1 MTAVPPLPPRTGGSA
16 VLKVVA
22 IGVLGTCLIVPLAL
36 VWILVA
42 ERLARRDAAV
52 TETVSSIGRAQTVG
66 GIVLDLPYDAVERLP
81 TGATTTVTRHAY
93 VHPDQLSIDATA
105 TPEVRHRSLYSV
117 IVYRTTVRMTG
128 TFSVPDLARLN
139 ADPTAVR
146 WDRAATT
153 VEISDL
159 RGTLAVSPLT
169 FGDRRVT
176 LEPMTGSNTVFMTGV
191 RGLTPLTADVTAPIP
206 FAVDLTL
213 AGSEA
218 LRFLPSGKAT
228 DVHLASAWP
237 DPGFNGAFLPTSR
250 TTTARGFDARWQVS
264 YLARA
269 FPHAWLDTS
278 VDRSTL
284 LYQRNASTFG
294 TQFVQAVDHYQQT
307 ERAVKYGL
315 LFVMLTFTVFLLWE
329 LLANLRLHPV
339 QYLLIGAA
347 LVVFYLL
354 LLSLAEHMQFAAAY
368 AIAATATIAL
378 VAAYAASVLAAG
390 RRGALGIGAW
400 LSALYG
406 VLFVLLQ
413 LEDVALLVGSVF
425 VFLMLALVMF
435 LTRRIDW
442 SGARIAEPV

>member
-16 VLKVVA
+16 VLKIVA
-22 IGVLGTCLIVPLAL
+22 IGVLATVLIVPLAL

-42 ERLARRDAAV
+42 ERSTRRDAAV
-52 TETVSSIGRAQTVG
+52 TEIVSSIGRAQTVG
-66 GIVLDLPYDAVERLP
+66 GIVLDLPYEALERQP
-81 TGATTTVTRHAY
+81 NGATTSVTRHAF
-93 VHPDQLSIDATA
+93 VHPEQLTIEATA
-105 TPEVRHRSLYSV
+105 TPEVRHRSLYSA
-117 IVYRTTVRMTG
+117 IVYRTVVRMKG
-128 TFSVPDLARLN
+128 TIRPPDLDKLN
-139 ADPTAVR
+139 AAPVAVH

-169 FGDRRVT
+169 FGDRAVT
-176 LEPMTGSNTVFMTGV
+176 LEPTTETAVFGSGV
-191 RGLTPLTADVTAPIP
+191 RALTPLAPDAASPIP

-218 LRFLPSGKAT
+218 LRFLPTGKAT
-228 DVHLASAWP
+228 DVHLAAAWT
-237 DPGFNGAFLPTSR
+237 DPGFSGAFLPTSR
-250 TTTARGFDARWQVS
+250 TTTAQGFDARWQVS

-269 FPHAWLDTS
+269 FPQAWLDTS
-278 VDRSTL
+278 RDRSTL
-284 LYQRNASTFG
+284 SYQRSTSTFG
-294 TQFVQAVDHYQQT
+294 TTFVQAVDHYQQT

-315 LFVMLTFTVFLLWE
+315 LFVILTFTVFLLWE
-329 LLANLRLHPV
+329 LLRNLRLHPV

-354 LLSLAEHMQFAAAY
+354 LLSLAEHMWFTAAY
-368 AIAATATIAL
+368 GLAATATIAL
-378 VAAYAASVLAAG
+378 VAGYAASVLAAG
-390 RRGALGIGAW
+390 LRGALGIGGW
-400 LSALYG
+400 LTALYA

-425 VFLMLALVMF
+425 VFLMLALVMY

-442 SGARIAEPV
+442 SGARVPEPV

>member
-22 IGVLGTCLIVPLAL
+22 IGVLATVLIVPLAL

-42 ERLARRDAAV
+42 ERSTRRDAAV
-52 TETVSSIGRAQTVG
+52 TEIVSSIGRAQTVG
-66 GIVLDLPYDAVERLP
+66 GVVLDLPYDALERQP
-81 TGATTTVTRHAY
+81 NGSTTTVTRHAY
-93 VHPDQLSIDATA
+93 VHPDQLTIEATA

-117 IVYRTTVRMTG
+117 IVYRTSVRLKG
-128 TFSVPDLARLN
+128 TIRPPDLGKLN
-139 ADPTAVR
+139 AAPVAIH

-159 RGTLAVSPLT
+159 RGTLAVSPLL
-169 FGDRRVT
+169 FGDRPLT
-176 LEPMTGSNTVFMTGV
+176 LEPTTETAVFASGV
-191 RGLTPLTADVTAPIP
+191 RALTPLTPDGAAPVA

-213 AGSEA
+213 AGSDA
-218 LRFLPSGKAT
+218 LRFLPTGKAT
-228 DVHLASAWP
+228 TVRLGAGWP
-237 DPGFNGAFLPTSR
+237 SPGFSGAFLPTTR
-250 TTTARGFDARWQVS
+250 TTTAQGFEAQWQVS

-269 FPHAWLDTS
+269 FPQAWLEGT
-278 VDRSTL
+278 VDRTTL
-284 LYQRNASTFG
+284 LYQRNQSTFG
-294 TQFVQAVDHYQQT
+294 ASFVQAVDHYQQT

-315 LFVMLTFTVFLLWE
+315 LFVILTFTVFLLWE
-329 LLANLRLHPV
+329 LLRNLRLHPI

-354 LLSLAEHMQFAAAY
+354 LLSLAEHMWFAAAY
-368 AIAATATIAL
+368 GIAAAATIAL
-378 VAAYAASVLAAG
+378 VAGYSASVLAAG
-390 RRGALGIGAW
+390 LRGALGIGAW

-425 VFLMLALVMF
+425 VFLMLALVMY

-442 SGARIAEPV
+442 SGARVPEPV